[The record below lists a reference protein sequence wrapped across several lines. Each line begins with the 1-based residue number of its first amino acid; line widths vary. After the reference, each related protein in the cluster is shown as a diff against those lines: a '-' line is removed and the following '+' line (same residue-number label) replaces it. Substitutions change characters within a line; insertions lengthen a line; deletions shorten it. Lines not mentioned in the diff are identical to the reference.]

1 MESVLLLDTSIA
13 TANNGDKIIMEC
25 VEEELSF
32 ITQNRFIYSLPT
44 HVSSFH
50 WYQVLRN
57 SYAIQRYA
65 NCEFKFAGGSN
76 MLVKD
81 MLTHYPQ
88 WNINWLNCKPLI
100 GLVLVGVGAG
110 AGDKSNFYTRKL
122 YRKVLSHDFFH
133 SVRDERSKE
142 YVESLGLKAINT
154 GCVTMWKL
162 TPDFCKKIPSQKSN
176 TVVFTLTATSNI
188 TSYERDQYMIDVLL
202 RQYDC
207 VFFWPQGDKDL
218 KYLQSFKHIDDI
230 NVLQAN
236 KKAFDDYL
244 TQTDTDY
251 IGTRLHGGIYAM
263 RHARRAIIISID
275 ERAREINKKNNLN
288 CIDTERIIELEDKIS
303 STFPTEIKMDYDKI
317 NNWRNQ
323 FIK

>member
-88 WNINWLNCKPLI
+88 WNINWFNCKPLI